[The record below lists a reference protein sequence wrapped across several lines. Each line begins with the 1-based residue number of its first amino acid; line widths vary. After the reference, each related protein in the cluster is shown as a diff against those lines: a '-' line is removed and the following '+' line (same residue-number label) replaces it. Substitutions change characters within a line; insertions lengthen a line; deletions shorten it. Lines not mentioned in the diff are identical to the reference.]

1 MKNSNNNNI
10 SPVRIYQNAD
20 VQKSQVLLENNGKSG
35 VYLWTNLINSKK
47 YVGSSKD
54 IGRRL
59 REYFNINYLEKL
71 TNLPICRALL
81 KYGHE
86 NFSLEIMEYCDPST
100 LLERENHYF
109 KQLKPE
115 YNILQEAGNCLGF
128 KHSEE
133 TLAKMSKAKLGK
145 QRSIE
150 TIEKSR

>member
-1 MKNSNNNNI
+1 M
-10 SPVRIYQNAD
+10 
-20 VQKSQVLLENNGKSG
+20 
-35 VYLWTNLINSKK
+35 
-47 YVGSSKD
+47 
-54 IGRRL
+54 
-59 REYFNINYLEKL
+59 
-71 TNLPICRALL
+71 PICRALL

-86 NFSLEIMEYCDPST
+86 KFSLEIMEYCDPSM

-115 YNILQEAGNCLGF
+115 YNILQKAGNCLGF

-150 TIEKSR
+150 TIEKLRVPHAGQVLLKKGKQKPAVRSWKWASTWLPPVLAKN